1 MGFRSHGPKSLNL
14 RMHCA
19 PNNEQSLQSNEEPND
34 KTGAVFIADNVKHSS
49 KNWNIAWVLSEDME
63 QKQSSL

>member
-1 MGFRSHGPKSLNL
+1 
-14 RMHCA
+14 MHCA